1 MENERDLIERLER
14 IEAKENQRL
23 LLGKIQLALVA
34 VLVVGLAVVLCIVL
48 PKAND
53 LYMQT
58 TAAVTQAQN
67 IMAETEGVLTEID
80 WEKFKEIDFSKF
92 NEVDFSKFNDLDI
105 EGLNTAINNL
115 NEAVKAVQ
123 EKAAETQ
130 KVFESISQWFGQLFG
145 N

>member
-1 MENERDLIERLER
+1 MENERELIERLER

-34 VLVVGLAVVLCIVL
+34 VLVIGITVMLCIVL

-53 LYMQT
+53 LYVQT
-58 TAAVTQAQN
+58 TTAVTQAQG
-67 IMAETEGVLTEID
+67 IMAETEGVLAEID
-80 WEKFKEIDFSKF
+80 WEKFKDI
-92 NEVDFSKFNDLDI
+92 DFSKFNDLDI
-105 EGLNTAINNL
+105 EGLNKAISNL
-115 NEAVKAVQ
+115 NDAVTAVQ

-130 KVFESISQWFGQLFG
+130 KIFDAISQWLGQLFG